1 MDKQPFVKELTFRR
15 KLLNR
20 IGACKSAVLK
30 YARFGYMAKG
40 IVYMLIGILALLAA
54 TGLKGKLTGQEGAMY
69 TLAKQPFGPFLLI
82 VLAAGLAGYTFWQVV
97 RAIFDPECASPSWKR
112 WFARAGY
119 LIIAGIYTTV
129 CISALRILFRARVDT
144 SDKGY
149 QTLSQKMLAQPFGQL
164 IIGLAGIV
172 FIVIGVVMLYQ
183 AISGRFKKRFKKNEM
198 NKQEWRWSGYVG
210 TFGMSARAV
219 VFIIIGIF
227 LIRTAYTSDP
237 KETKGLDGA
246 LAELASQPYGPLQLG
261 IVALGFISYGVY
273 MFAHARYRRLHNN

>member
-1 MDKQPFVKELTFRR
+1 MSKQPFVKKRTLRQKISGHITS
-15 KLLNR
+15 
-20 IGACKSAVLK
+20 CKPAVLK
-30 YARFGYMAKG
+30 FARFGYTAKG

-54 TGLKGKLTGQEGAMY
+54 TGLKGKLTSQEGAMY
-69 TLAKQPFGPFLLI
+69 TLAKQPFGPVLLI
-82 VLAAGLAGYTFWQVV
+82 ILAAGLAGYTLWQII
-97 RAIFDPECASPSWKR
+97 RALFDPECPNPTWKR
-112 WFARAGY
+112 WFNRIGY
-119 LIIAGIYTTV
+119 LFIAGIYTTL

-149 QTLSQKMLAQPFGQL
+149 QTLSEKMLSQPFGQL
-164 IIGLAGIV
+164 IIGLAGLV
-172 FIVIGVVMLYQ
+172 FIIIGSVMLFQ
-183 AISGRFKKRFKKNEM
+183 AVSGRFKKKFKKNEM
-198 NKQEWRWSGYVG
+198 NKEEWRWSGYVG

-219 VFIIIGIF
+219 VFVIIGIF

-273 MFAHARYRRLHNN
+273 MFAHARYRRLQNN